1 MIDNK
6 LLIFD
11 SFGSSEEIL
20 GAYLEGNL
28 STEEEWQVK
37 QILTSNPDL
46 AALVDEVNIES
57 SDSSETIEDLFSNDL
72 SESEIEEIKTF
83 EQIFNM
89 EDLLNNGND
98 DFGHNY
104 AGASAAHKIFG
115 DKGNGSDST
124 FDPLIFQGG
133 EGTCAIRSQQIILRD
148 YGIDVSQEELRLF
161 AIEREWYDPSNGGG
175 TPMQH
180 IGSLL
185 EVCGVGVR
193 QDINCT
199 VYDLVNELAQ
209 GHRIIVGV
217 DANELWADREGNIF
231 KQTKEFF
238 KDIFEGDTPNHALVV
253 AGVDVNPNDPQDVKV
268 ILTDPGAGDLRIEY
282 SLDEFMDAW
291 EDSDCFMVTT
301 TTPAPLQYDEVNGR
315 MIPSNFAFEQ
325 YVDVN
330 SLPLQPDAI
339 YPMPQVAAAY
349 YSEGHLNS
357 IGHDDNGN
365 EISYEVYNAKYKQA
379 LGNTQ
384 TLGQDHFDKESF
396 VSAMKSLFGF
406 GNHDDHH
413 NAPDTGPNISNA
425 PDDPNDDPNEPHDG
439 SYNDDDPDDDDDDDD
454 DNHSL

>member
-349 YSEGHLNS
+349 
-357 IGHDDNGN
+357 
-365 EISYEVYNAKYKQA
+365 
-379 LGNTQ
+379 
-384 TLGQDHFDKESF
+384 
-396 VSAMKSLFGF
+396 
-406 GNHDDHH
+406 
-413 NAPDTGPNISNA
+413 
-425 PDDPNDDPNEPHDG
+425 
-439 SYNDDDPDDDDDDDD
+439 
-454 DNHSL
+454 